1 MNAASFLAAD
11 ANRRAE
17 RMAPTQG
24 TAQREKPGETAAATE
39 RSWKGTSRP
48 QGTEKP

>member
-17 RMAPTQG
+17 RTVPTRV

-39 RSWKGTSRP
+39 RFWKGNSRP